1 MTDDIERTIMA
12 VERFNEKHGL
22 ETKNQGLQLGA
33 EVGELQDEILKQD
46 KDGMKEEIGDVLFVA
61 ISVALLEDIDFI
73 EAVYEVSMENI
84 AKDGSKKGG
93 KVTKE

>member
-73 EAVYEVSMENI
+73 EAVHEVSMENLG
-84 AKDGSKKGG
+84 KDVSKEGG